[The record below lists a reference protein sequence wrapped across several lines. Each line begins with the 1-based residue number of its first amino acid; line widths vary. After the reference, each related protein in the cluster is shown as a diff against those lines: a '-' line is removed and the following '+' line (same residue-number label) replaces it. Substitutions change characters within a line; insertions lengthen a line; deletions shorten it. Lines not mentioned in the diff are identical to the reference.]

1 MASASPK
8 KPLFCHSH
16 SRSRFRH
23 SRSPAKGALTNT
35 CSYGAQWWGRPHGW
49 RAAEDGVIVDSWRVA
64 SPRCRHNI
72 LSMSLP
78 PAVQWTNHK

>member
-23 SRSPAKGALTNT
+23 SRSPAKGPLALLEN
-35 CSYGAQWWGRPHGW
+35 YFQIWMKKKWLKWLPLGW
-49 RAAEDGVIVDSWRVA
+49 PSFTW
-64 SPRCRHNI
+64 S
-72 LSMSLP
+72 
-78 PAVQWTNHK
+78 